1 MILQIFHTI
10 ALTLLQISSLFAV
23 CSYLKHSNT
32 GEIARAEKRRSMINI
47 LVKLC
52 SLAHQEGT
60 PNNPKHKNP
69 PTVAEGFVL
78 LRNYLLCSQTWLP
91 TVQEV
96 LQADWQEAGH
106 SPQPPVRRVF
116 FSIALLTVWI
126 CFLMCITS
134 KSKYYYSYI
143 LPCFAP
149 FCKSFF

>member
-1 MILQIFHTI
+1 M
-10 ALTLLQISSLFAV
+10 
-23 CSYLKHSNT
+23 
-32 GEIARAEKRRSMINI
+32 
-47 LVKLC
+47 
-52 SLAHQEGT
+52 
-60 PNNPKHKNP
+60 
-69 PTVAEGFVL
+69 

-134 KSKYYYSYI
+134 KSKYYYSYYPVL
-143 LPCFAP
+143 LPFARAFSNSLITNYYSTVIDFTFSKALGIAFLAALSVDP
-149 FCKSFF
+149 FIIAWDFPITLCLLLKTYPF

>member
-1 MILQIFHTI
+1 M
-10 ALTLLQISSLFAV
+10 LTGKAGRNGQYPL
-23 CSYLKHSNT
+23 NT
-32 GEIARAEKRRSMINI
+32 
-47 LVKLC
+47 
-52 SLAHQEGT
+52 
-60 PNNPKHKNP
+60 KNP
-69 PTVAEGFVL
+69 PTAAEGFVL

-149 FCKSFF
+149 FCKRFLLNTIAIITLAYAKERVIIYRCDHVW